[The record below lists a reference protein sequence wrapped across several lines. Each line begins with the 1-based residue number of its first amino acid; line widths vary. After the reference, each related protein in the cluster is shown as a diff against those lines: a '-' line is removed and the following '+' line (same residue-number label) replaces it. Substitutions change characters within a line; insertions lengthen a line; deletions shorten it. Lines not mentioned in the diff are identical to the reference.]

1 MFIKEIT
8 IESFAGL
15 KNKKITFDPKLN
27 IIYGENEKGK
37 SRIEAFIKCMFYGFS
52 NKKVNGENERKKY
65 LPLNGDKI
73 SGELVLEYNK
83 VEYLIKRTFGRTKKE
98 DTVKVINK
106 ISGQELNNT
115 DTYEIGKFFIGV
127 NRSTFEKTLFI
138 GQLAVAFRK
147 DKEEEIMDK
156 VTSMFGCGEEEVS
169 VTAALEKLESLKRN
183 YSTAR
188 GIGSLDILKKKASM
202 LLQEAYE
209 AYKISENNLE
219 TEEKL
224 IKEKTHRDSLFEE
237 MDKLEVY
244 KKYLK
249 KISLQKEYKE
259 INNYIR
265 KSESLKEEENKL
277 NRMLIYG
284 NNTIDEKFIEKINRK
299 YGIYLNSLDKLNE
312 YKEQQYFYNES
323 YNKKKQQYEEY
334 KYLDLF
340 GDNIKDKV
348 IEAKYKRREIS
359 NKINEF
365 NRISKTIKN
374 EEEKIK
380 NYKKQIINYDYLYKN
395 IDNINND
402 LEDYEK
408 YLKKIKY
415 IMEKNYN
422 TTNDNKNEILRI
434 IIGLIIIFLGIFI
447 LVKGKNLFYFGII
460 LCILGTILG
469 SVYIDK
475 IIRTKNISSN
485 RNEILDIRE
494 LINKAEYKLNNY
506 IKELG
511 LDSYE
516 ELIIQIKKYNLF
528 ISEKNKSLI
537 IIEENKKMLNKDEY
551 LKLQDDFE
559 KNNKILE
566 SISKLSGTNDIEIIL
581 KSIDRYENIRREI
594 EVINEQIEDNKTNIL
609 KAEEELNNNKY
620 ELNKYLSILGKDID
634 QIDNLEDYLLEI
646 KNKIRKKEEI
656 HRNLLSLEETYKAL
670 LKNRDIESIKNQLKD
685 IILEN
690 EEYSY
695 NSIEEIE
702 NIEKIKSKD
711 LIETEKLI
719 KDLENSISSS
729 MIGKRNIVD
738 IEEDVNNT
746 KEQIKE
752 QDRKLKGIELAIN
765 TLNESIDEIRKDVI
779 PVLNRNIEENFNS
792 INNNN
797 SEIML
802 NDNYEMIVSRNNR
815 LFKGEYLSNG
825 AYDQLYLSLRIAFIN
840 LIFEDNQYFLLLD
853 DPFVQYDQDRRKSAM
868 KLINDKINAQIIIF
882 TCQHDEKKIAEE
894 NKISY
899 KYWKL

>member
-15 KNKKITFDPKLN
+15 KNKKIIFDPKLN

-37 SRIEAFIKCMFYGFS
+37 SRIEAFIKCMFYGFY
-52 NKKVNGENERKKY
+52 NKKVNGENERKRY

-73 SGELVLEYNK
+73 SGELILEYNK

-98 DTVKVINK
+98 DTVQVINK
-106 ISGQELNNT
+106 VSGQELNNI

-169 VTAALEKLESLKRN
+169 VTTALEKLESLKKK

-188 GIGSLDILKKKASM
+188 GIGSLDILKKKASI

-219 TEEKL
+219 IEEKL
-224 IKEKTHRDSLFEE
+224 IKENTYRDSLSEE
-237 MDKLEVY
+237 LDKLEVY
-244 KKYLK
+244 KKYIK
-249 KISLQKEYKE
+249 KINLQKEFEE
-259 INNYIR
+259 IDNYIR

-277 NRMLIYG
+277 NSTLVYG
-284 NNTIDEKFIEKINRK
+284 NNTIDENFIEEVNKK
-299 YGIYLNSLDKLNE
+299 YGMYLNSLDKVNE
-312 YKEQQYFYNES
+312 FKEQENFYNES
-323 YNKKKQQYEEY
+323 YKEKKHQYEEY

-340 GDNIKDKV
+340 GDNIKEKI

-365 NRISKTIKN
+365 NKINKTIIN
-374 EEEKIK
+374 EKERIEV
-380 NYKKQIINYDYLYKN
+380 YKKQIINYDYLCKN

-402 LEDYEK
+402 LENYEK
-408 YLKKIKY
+408 YLKNIKY
-415 IMEKNYN
+415 MMEND
-422 TTNDNKNEILRI
+422 TDVPSDNKNEIFKI
-434 IIGLIIIFLGIFI
+434 IIGTLMVLIGILTLI
-447 LVKGKNLFYFGII
+447 KGKGLFYIGII
-460 LCILGTILG
+460 LCISGTILG
-469 SVYIDK
+469 SVYIEKNIKTKNKTNNK
-475 IIRTKNISSN
+475 II
-485 RNEILDIRE
+485 EIRE
-494 LINKAEYKLNNY
+494 LINKTEYKLNNY

-511 LDSYE
+511 LDNYQ
-516 ELIIQIKKYNLF
+516 ELIIQIKKYNLYV
-528 ISEKNKSLI
+528 SEKNKSSI
-537 IIEENKKMLNKDEY
+537 IIEENKKMLNKEEY
-551 LKLQDDFE
+551 LKLKDDFD

-566 SISKLSGTNDIEIIL
+566 SINRLSGVSDIETIL
-581 KSIDRYENIRREI
+581 KSIDKYENIKREI
-594 EVINEQIEDNKTNIL
+594 EVIEEKIENNKISIL
-609 KAEEELNNNKY
+609 KAEEEFNNNKY
-620 ELNKYLSILGKDID
+620 ELNQYLLILDKNID
-634 QIDNLEDYLLEI
+634 QIDNLEDYLLEL

-670 LKNRDIESIKNQLKD
+670 LKNRDIESIKDQLKD
-685 IILEN
+685 MILDN

-695 NSIEEIE
+695 SSIEEIE
-702 NIEKIKSKD
+702 NIEKTKSKE

-719 KDLENSISSS
+719 KDLENSINSS

-746 KEQIKE
+746 KEQINKE
-752 QDRKLKGIELAIN
+752 DKKLKGIELAIK

-779 PVLNRNIEENFNS
+779 PVLNRNIEDNFNN
-792 INNNN
+792 INNSNA
-797 SEIML
+797 EIML
-802 NDNYEMIVSRNNR
+802 NDNYEMIVNRNNT
-815 LFKGEYLSNG
+815 LFRGEYLSNG

-853 DPFVQYDQDRRKSAM
+853 DPFVQYDQSRRESAI
-868 KLINDKINAQIIIF
+868 KLLNNKINAQTIIF
-882 TCQHDEKKIAEE
+882 TCQQDERKIAED
-894 NKISY
+894 NNISY
-899 KYWKL
+899 QYCEL

>member
-65 LPLNGDKI
+65 LPLNGEKI

-169 VTAALEKLESLKRN
+169 VTTALEKLESLKRN

-312 YKEQQYFYNES
+312 YKEQQSFYSES
-323 YNKKKQQYEEY
+323 YNNKKQQYEEY

-415 IMEKNYN
+415 IMEKNDN

-469 SVYIDK
+469 SVYIEK
-475 IIRTKNISSN
+475 IIRTKNISGN

-670 LKNRDIESIKNQLKD
+670 LKNRDIERIKNQLKD

-752 QDRKLKGIELAIN
+752 QDKKLKGIELAIN

-802 NDNYEMIVSRNNR
+802 NDNYEMIVSRNNI

-882 TCQHDEKKIAEE
+882 TCQYDEKKIAEE

-899 KYWKL
+899 KYWEL